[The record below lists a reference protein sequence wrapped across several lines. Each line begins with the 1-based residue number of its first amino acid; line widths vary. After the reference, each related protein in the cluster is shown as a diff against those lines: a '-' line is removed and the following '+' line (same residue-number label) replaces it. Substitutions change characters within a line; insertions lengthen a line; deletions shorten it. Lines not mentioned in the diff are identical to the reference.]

1 MFVSVLMPVRNEAD
15 FIRRSLGAV
24 LEQDYP
30 RELMEVI
37 VIDGMSTDATRE
49 IVGEIAETDSRVRL
63 LDNPKQIAPTALNIG
78 TRESKGEVV
87 IRIDGHCEIAKD
99 YVSRCVEHLEN
110 GEADGV
116 GGPIKTIGEGFVAK
130 AIAIAMSSKFGVG
143 GSAFRTIDDRNIYVD
158 TIAFPAYKRSVIET
172 VGGYDGEMVRNQ
184 DDEYNFRLRKMGF
197 KLLLAADVRSRY
209 HSRATVRKMI
219 SQFAQYGFW
228 KVRVLQKHPR
238 QMSLRH
244 FIPSVFVLSLL
255 VFLIATLFSPL
266 GLIFLGAVFGSHL
279 LINLLFSL
287 SASIREGIRFS
298 LILPFIFLAI
308 HLSYGAGM
316 LAGLLKFITRWRD
329 FGSNVDSVE
338 ASI

>member
-1 MFVSVLMPVRNEAD
+1 M
-15 FIRRSLGAV
+15 

-49 IVGEIAETDSRVRL
+49 IVAEIAKTDTRVRL

-78 TRESKGEVV
+78 TRESKGEIV
-87 IRIDGHCEIAKD
+87 IRVDGHCEIARD
-99 YVSRCVEHLEN
+99 YVSRCVAHLEN

-116 GGPIKTIGEGFVAK
+116 GGPIETIGEGFVAK
-130 AIAIAMSSKFGVG
+130 AIAVAMSSKFGVG
-143 GSAFRTIDDRNIYVD
+143 GSAFRTIDDQNILVD
-158 TIAFPAYKRSVIET
+158 TIAFPAYRRSVIET
-172 VGGYDGEMVRNQ
+172 AGGYDEEMVRNQ

-197 KLLLAADVRSRY
+197 KLLLASDVRSRY

-244 FIPSVFVLSLL
+244 FIPSIFVFVLLVSL
-255 VFLIATLFSPL
+255 FLSLFIYFAWWFFFVSL
-266 GLIFLGAVFGSHL
+266 GSYVLANLACSLIVGK
-279 LINLLFSL
+279 
-287 SASIREGIRFS
+287 REG
-298 LILPFIFLAI
+298 LKYVAILPFVYLSI
-308 HLSYGAGM
+308 HLSYGFGM
-316 LAGLLKFITRWRD
+316 LFGLTVLLEVRK
-329 FGSNVDSVE
+329 
-338 ASI
+338 

>member
-1 MFVSVLMPVRNEAD
+1 MPVRNEAD
-15 FIRRSLGAV
+15 LIRRSLGAV

-49 IVGEIAETDSRVRL
+49 IVADIAKTDSRVRL

-78 TRESKGEVV
+78 THESKGEIV
-87 IRIDGHCEIAKD
+87 IRVDGHCEIARD

-110 GEADGV
+110 GDADGV
-116 GGPIKTIGEGFVAK
+116 GGPIETIGEGFVAE

-143 GSAFRTIDDRNIYVD
+143 GSAFRTIDDQNIFVD
-158 TIAFPAYKRSVIET
+158 TIAFPAYKRSVIQT
-172 VGGYDGEMVRNQ
+172 AGGYDEEMVRNQ
-184 DDEYNFRLRKMGF
+184 DDEYNFRLRKKGF

-209 HSRATVRKMI
+209 HSRATMGKVI

-244 FIPSVFVLSLL
+244 FIPSIFVLSLL
-255 VFLIATLFSPL
+255 VFLIATSFTPL
-266 GLIFLGAVFGSHL
+266 GLVLFGALFGSHL

-287 SASIREGIRFS
+287 SASIREGIRFF
-298 LILPFIFLAI
+298 LILPFIVLAI
-308 HLSYGAGM
+308 HLSYGIGM
-316 LAGLLKFITRWRD
+316 LIGLFKFILRWRE
-329 FGSNVDSVE
+329 SNPVQDHESQP
-338 ASI
+338 SGI

>member
-1 MFVSVLMPVRNEAD
+1 MPVRNEAD

-30 RELMEVI
+30 RQSMEVI

-49 IVGEIAETDSRVRL
+49 IVAEIAKTDSRVRL

-78 TRESKGEVV
+78 THESTGEIV
-87 IRIDGHCEIAKD
+87 IRVDGHCEIAKD

-116 GGPIKTIGEGFVAK
+116 GGPIETIGEGFVAQ
-130 AIAIAMSSKFGVG
+130 AIAVALSSKFGVG
-143 GSAFRTIDDRNIYVD
+143 GSAFRTINDQNVFVD

-172 VGGYDGEMVRNQ
+172 AGGYDEEMVRNQ

-197 KLLLAADVRSRY
+197 KLLLASDVRSRY
-209 HSRATVRKMI
+209 HSRATVQKMI

-244 FIPSVFVLSLL
+244 FIPSVFVISLL
-255 VFLIATLFSPL
+255 VSLIATLFTPL
-266 GLIFLGAVFGSHL
+266 GLSFLGAVFGSHL
-279 LINLLFSL
+279 LLNLLFSL
-287 SASIREGIRFS
+287 SAASREGIRF
-298 LILPFIFLAI
+298 LPLLPFVFLAI
-308 HLSYGAGM
+308 HVSYGVGM
-316 LAGLLKFITRWRD
+316 LIGLLKFLLRWKVRS
-329 FGSNVDSVE
+329 FGTVSEST
-338 ASI
+338 SR

>member
-1 MFVSVLMPVRNEAD
+1 VSVLMPVRNEAD

-30 RELMEVI
+30 QELMEVI

-78 TRESKGEVV
+78 TRESKGEIV
-87 IRIDGHCEIAKD
+87 IRVDGHCEIAKD

-116 GGPIKTIGEGFVAK
+116 GGPIETIGEGFVAK

-143 GSAFRTIDDRNIYVD
+143 GSAFRTIDDQNILVD
-158 TIAFPAYKRSVIET
+158 TIAFPAYKKSVIET
-172 VGGYDGEMVRNQ
+172 AGGYDEEMVRNQ

-197 KLLLAADVRSRY
+197 KLLLASDVRSRY
-209 HSRATVRKMI
+209 HSRATMGKVI

-244 FIPSVFVLSLL
+244 FIPSIFVISLL
-255 VFLIATLFSPL
+255 VSLVSTFFSPFGMIL
-266 GLIFLGAVFGSHL
+266 FGVVFGSHL
-279 LINLLFSL
+279 LLNLSFSL
-287 SASIREGIRFS
+287 SAASREGVSF
-298 LILPFIFLAI
+298 LLLLPFTFLAI
-308 HLSYGAGM
+308 HLSYGIGM
-316 LAGLLKFITRWRD
+316 LTGFLRFMMRWGD
-329 FGSNVDSVE
+329 GVETTGSVE
-338 ASI
+338 TSI